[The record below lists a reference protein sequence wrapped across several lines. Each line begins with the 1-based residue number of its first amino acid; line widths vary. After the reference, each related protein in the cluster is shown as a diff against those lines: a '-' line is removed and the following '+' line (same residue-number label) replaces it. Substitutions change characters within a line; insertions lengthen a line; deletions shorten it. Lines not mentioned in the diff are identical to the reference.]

1 MDLLS
6 LGGFLIFV
14 TVLIVLDLWL
24 FQRTQHEIT
33 LRQAAVMSAFWVA
46 LALAFNVYVFVTRG
60 QTAGIEFFTGWLLE
74 QSLSVDNLF
83 VFLVVFT
90 FFDVDQKYRRRVL
103 TWGIIGAIVL
113 RFVFIAL
120 GVEIVSRFHFVIYV
134 FGAFLLYTGIK
145 LAKTGDDDE
154 MDIERNPVV
163 RFAKRFIPITDTY
176 HQEKFFIMDNG
187 KRFATP
193 LLLVLLVI
201 ESTDVLF
208 AVDSIPAILGITRDA
223 FIVFTS
229 NIMAILGLR
238 AMYFLLA
245 GVMDKFHYLKH
256 ALSIILSFIGVKML
270 GEHWINEWIDKNT
283 QVFISLGVILTCI
296 MGSIF
301 YSIFI
306 NKKGLPKDY
315 KSNDDL

>member
-1 MDLLS
+1 MDLLNLS
-6 LGGFLIFV
+6 GFLVFV

-33 LRQAAVMSAFWVA
+33 LRQAGVMSAFWVA
-46 LALAFNVYVFVTRG
+46 LALAFNAYVFVTRG

-113 RFVFIAL
+113 RFIFIAL
-120 GVEIVSRFHFVIYV
+120 GVEIVSRFHFVIYL

-145 LAKTGDDDE
+145 LAKAGDDDE

-163 RFAKRFIPITDTY
+163 RFAKRFIPMTDTY
-176 HQEKFFIMDNG
+176 HQEKFFIMENG

-208 AVDSIPAILGITRDA
+208 AVDSIPAILGITRDS

-245 GVMDKFHYLKH
+245 GVMDKFYYLKY
-256 ALSIILSFIGVKML
+256 ALSVILSFIGIKML
-270 GEHWINEWIDKNT
+270 TEDWLLEGIFHIHKEQLVVFT
-283 QVFISLGVILTCI
+283 LVFILATLTVAIVLSLMRKTE
-296 MGSIF
+296 S
-301 YSIFI
+301 
-306 NKKGLPKDY
+306 PKH
-315 KSNDDL
+315 

>member
-270 GEHWINEWIDKNT
+270 TEDWLLEG
-283 QVFISLGVILTCI
+283 VFHLHKEQLAVFTL
-296 MGSIF
+296 
-301 YSIFI
+301 IFI
-306 NKKGLPKDY
+306 LAVLGGAVVLSILRNKKSP
-315 KSNDDL
+315 SH

>member
-270 GEHWINEWIDKNT
+270 TEDWLLEG
-283 QVFISLGVILTCI
+283 VFHLHKEQLAVFTLIFILTVL
-296 MGSIF
+296 GGAVVLSILR
-301 YSIFI
+301 
-306 NKKGLPKDY
+306 NKKSP
-315 KSNDDL
+315 SH